1 MRICASTNLAM
12 GGKARQPVPGIF
24 FVRSYFHASS
34 TMFIVMHSVAD
45 ELLALHARV
54 CKGIADPKRLLIIN
68 ALRDGERSV
77 MELCDELQLPQAN
90 VSQHLAVLRER
101 GLVSTRR
108 EAQRVF
114 YELTSMKIIE
124 AIDLLR
130 EVMAEQMRVLSEPQ
144 AANG

>member
-1 MRICASTNLAM
+1 
-12 GGKARQPVPGIF
+12 
-24 FVRSYFHASS
+24 
-34 TMFIVMHSVAD
+34 MFITMHSVVD
-45 ELLALHARV
+45 ELLALHAGI

-77 MELCDELQLPQAN
+77 MDLCEELHLPQAN

-101 GLVSTRR
+101 GVVNARR

-114 YELTSMKIIE
+114 YSLTSMKIIQ

-130 EVMAEQMRVLSEPQ
+130 EVMAEQMHRAEW
-144 AANG
+144 

>member
-1 MRICASTNLAM
+1 M
-12 GGKARQPVPGIF
+12 PVNRFPGF
-24 FVRSYFHASS
+24 SSFRSYFHASS

-108 EAQRVF
+108 DAQRVF
-114 YELTSMKIIE
+114 YELTSLKIIE

-130 EVMAEQMRVLSEPQ
+130 EVMAEQMRVLSEPE
-144 AANG
+144 AASG

>member
-1 MRICASTNLAM
+1 M
-12 GGKARQPVPGIF
+12 PVNRFPGF
-24 FVRSYFHASS
+24 SSFRSYFHASS

-68 ALRDGERSV
+68 SLRDGERSV

-101 GLVSTRR
+101 GLVSTRHD
-108 EAQRVF
+108 AQRVF
-114 YELTSMKIIE
+114 YELTSLKIIE

-144 AANG
+144 AASG